1 MNNDRFDNAMRVNR
15 QDLPHLSRGLRF
27 RNPLLVVFTFLLA
40 CLSGS
45 SFSQDL
51 KVISYNI
58 HHGANAQEELTLSQI
73 GSYIKDS
80 GADLVG
86 LQEVD
91 SLCRRSGS
99 QDQMKLLA
107 EMTGMHYAFYRHF
120 AYDGGAYGLGILS
133 RFPILEQKNDR
144 ITSIKNGK
152 KESLAQL
159 SVRVDIGESEILFS
173 TVHLALDQATRLI
186 QAREVLEHMSVEIPV
201 ILTGDFNALPDTEEI
216 QLIHQKYPMQD
227 SSLQPTFPYHQPIKK
242 IDYIFADPRIGRGLT
257 VVRVP
262 VEISH
267 SDHLPL
273 EAEFSLQRLP

>member
-1 MNNDRFDNAMRVNR
+1 MIQIQKKHIGGREGGVGFHF
-15 QDLPHLSRGLRF
+15 LPIF
-27 RNPLLVVFTFLLA
+27 TLLLTFLPG
-40 CLSGS
+40 LSL
-45 SFSQDL
+45 SQNL

-73 GSYIKDS
+73 GEYIKNS

-91 SLCRRSGS
+91 SLCHRSGR

-107 EMTGMHYAFYRHF
+107 EKTGMYYAFYRHF

-144 ITSIKNGK
+144 ITSIKNGM

-159 SVRVDIGESEILFS
+159 SVKIDTGEKEILFS
-173 TVHLALDQATRLI
+173 TVHLGLDQRTRLI
-186 QAREVLEHMSVEIPV
+186 QTEEVLAHLSGNLPIVLV
-201 ILTGDFNALPDTEEI
+201 GDFNALPDSEEI
-216 QLIHQKYPMQD
+216 QKIHHLFPMQD
-227 SSLQPTFPYHQPIKK
+227 TMRRSTFPHERPIKK
-242 IDYIFADPRIGRGLT
+242 IDYIFADPRLGKTLIKT
-257 VVRVP
+257 RVP
-262 VEISH
+262 LEALH

-273 EAEFSLQRLP
+273 EAEFLLPLNR